1 MKSVKGNGVSIGSC
15 IGNAFVYQNKIDLDA
30 ESKIVF
36 EEAVQKLTSKFQLQI
51 EDFNNNNRNEEAE
64 VLDAY
69 ILILQDPEITGQIT
83 AENQSSVKE
92 IYNIFESSANILASM
107 EDEYFKQRAE
117 DIISVGKHLINT
129 MQEKEIKVELNENS
143 VLVAE
148 DLTPADTSSM
158 NMANVIGIVLRD
170 GGPTSHAVIVAKN
183 LGIPCVIG
191 VGESIKEINNDD
203 LIALDGSTGKLNINP
218 DEDVIESLNETKK
231 REEEIRNSF
240 TLSEYK
246 NQDFEF
252 LINVGSGEEIESFNH
267 PFLNSI
273 GLFRSE
279 FIYLDRSSIPTI
291 EEQRDILE
299 KIQDKFSGVITYR
312 TLDIGGDKQVDYLSL
327 PVEENP
333 FLGVRGIRLS
343 LQIEELYRSQ
353 IESILTSRDAHRV
366 KIMFPMIST
375 IEDFIKSKSII
386 EEIAEHL
393 GKKVPEVGIMIE
405 TPSSTILLED
415 FAQHVDFFSIG
426 TNDLTQY
433 IMAADRGNPNLIEY
447 QDSLHPAILRVLE
460 NVFSVSK
467 EQSIEVSVC
476 GEMASDPVSAIALY
490 VLGLRKFSMSSAAS
504 PFVFEKLV
512 KLKSMNT
519 ADLKSEILKSKNSQ
533 EVRDKINNLEI

>member
-1 MKSVKGNGVSIGSC
+1 MKSVNGNGVSIGSC
-15 IGNAFVYQNKIDLDA
+15 IGNAFVYQNKVDLNA

-51 EDFNNNNRNEEAE
+51 KDFKNNNRNEEAE
-64 VLDAY
+64 ILDAY

-83 AENQSSVKE
+83 DENQSSVKE

-231 REEEIRNSF
+231 REEEIRTSF

-299 KIQDKFSGVITYR
+299 KIQDKFSGAITYR

-343 LQIEELYRSQ
+343 LQFEELYRSQ
-353 IESILTSRDAHRV
+353 IESILTSKDAHRV

-460 NVFSVSK
+460 NVFNVSK
-467 EQSIEVSVC
+467 EQGIEVSVC
-476 GEMASDPVSAIALY
+476 GEMASDPISAIALY

-519 ADLKSEILKSKNSQ
+519 EDLKSEILKSKNSQ

>member
-1 MKSVKGNGVSIGSC
+1 MKSVSGNGVSIGSC
-15 IGNAFVYQNKIDLDA
+15 IGNAFVYQNKVDLNA

-51 EDFNNNNRNEEAE
+51 KDFKNNNRNEEAE
-64 VLDAY
+64 ILDAY
-69 ILILQDPEITGQIT
+69 TLILQDPEITGQIT

-92 IYNIFESSANILASM
+92 IYNIFESSGNILASM

-117 DIISVGKHLINT
+117 DIISVGKHLVNT
-129 MQEKEIKVELNENS
+129 MQEKEIKVELNKNS

-231 REEEIRNSF
+231 REEEIRTSF

-299 KIQDKFSGVITYR
+299 KIQDKFSGAITYR

-393 GKKVPEVGIMIE
+393 GKKMPEVGIMIE
-405 TPSSTILLED
+405 TPSSTILVED

-476 GEMASDPVSAIALY
+476 GEMASDPISAIALY

-519 ADLKSEILKSKNSQ
+519 EDLKSEILKSKNSQ
-533 EVRDKINNLEI
+533 EVRDKINKLEI